1 MKFKHKNGGICEVK
15 TADAINRLKNNSD
28 YKEICEKD
36 NAKPI
41 KAKNPVTVK
50 EK

>member
-15 TADAINRLKNNSD
+15 TADAITRLKNNSD
-28 YKEICEKD
+28 YEEICERK

-41 KAKNPVTVK
+41 KAGNAVSVK